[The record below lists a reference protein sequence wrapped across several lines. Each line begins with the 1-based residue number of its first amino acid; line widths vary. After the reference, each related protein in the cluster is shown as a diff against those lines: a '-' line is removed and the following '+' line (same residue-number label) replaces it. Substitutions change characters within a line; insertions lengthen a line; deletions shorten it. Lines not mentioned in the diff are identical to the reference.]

1 MLGKPFQILGFDLI
15 VDNKLKAWI
24 LEVNDHPSLNI
35 YFDKEFMSHR
45 VMTEDDVCPLDL
57 YVKSRV
63 VLDTIKLAKSS
74 KYQPVS
80 LVQIYPEQN

>member
-1 MLGKPFQILGFDLI
+1 
-15 VDNKLKAWI
+15 VDSKLKAWI

-63 VLDTIKLAKSS
+63 VLDTIKLSKSS
-74 KYQPVS
+74 KFEPES
-80 LVQIYPEQN
+80 LQQIYPTDNPLTSIL

>member
-1 MLGKPFQILGFDLI
+1 M
-15 VDNKLKAWI
+15 KAWI

-35 YFDKEFMSHR
+35 YFDKEYMSHR

-63 VLDTIKLAKSS
+63 TKDTIIMAK
-74 KYQPVS
+74 KKD
-80 LVQIYPEQN
+80 I